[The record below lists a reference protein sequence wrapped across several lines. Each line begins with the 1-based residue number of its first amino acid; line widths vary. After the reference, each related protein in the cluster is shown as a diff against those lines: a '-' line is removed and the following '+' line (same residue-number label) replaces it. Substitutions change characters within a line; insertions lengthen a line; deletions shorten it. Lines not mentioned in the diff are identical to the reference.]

1 MKKIV
6 QRVMAL
12 LCLFALLLCPFQHIH
27 GKGIE
32 TEPEK
37 NNPKIFQ
44 GDIFEAEFRLDG
56 KWEGGYNATIILRN
70 TSDKTI
76 EDWALLYYSEDEIQ
90 NLWNGKQIDNEHSIV
105 MIKNAEWNQ
114 DIKPGREVSFG
125 FTAKYEDEIHIPQSY
140 SLSTCRVKVS
150 EKDYKITYKTNS
162 DWNNGYSSTMEI
174 KNLTDE
180 TIEDWE
186 LQFEFGHPVT
196 NMWNAV
202 IEKQVNKTYQL
213 RNSEYNQNIPAKGVT
228 YFGFNGE
235 PGGVS
240 KSPEGFVLHKYITDI
255 DPELDSDG
263 DGMPNIYELRLGT
276 NSYKKDT
283 DGDGLDDFTELFK
296 VGLDPLKRDT
306 DDNGIEDGDEDSD
319 EDGLANLREI
329 RIGTEPGDSDTDK
342 DGLSDGEEVRKYKT
356 DPLKEDTDGDTLTD
370 GDEITLGF
378 DPLKK
383 DTNDNGI
390 CDGEERV
397 QQTLTEEIPADNNN
411 GGAVTGVQVDMK
423 VTGNINN
430 HTEIQN
436 VFGEDI
442 LSSELVGL
450 VGVPVSISTE
460 GKFDEATI
468 TFSYDVSK
476 LGTTKEEDLAVMWY
490 DEENEDYVIY
500 DEESVVDTRNHTVR
514 YTTTHFSTY
523 MVVDKKT
530 WYDVWRNE
538 INYYKREKPK
548 KNTDI
553 VFAVDISGSMV
564 GPEIRHAKDSMKG
577 IIKAKRGKDRCSIVT
592 FADKA
597 NVVQKFS
604 NHSDKLVKSVNA
616 ISAEMENKTNV
627 NKGLRKAISQYT
639 GESYK
644 DKGYQRYIILICDGD
659 TEYNKEI
666 VDLAKKNDI
675 AILTVL
681 IGTEN
686 EADLKKMSKETGG
699 KFYTVEKTE
708 SIADVLFKLKKDTMG
723 ELNTKDS
730 DGDGLYDI
738 LEKGMLCQ
746 NGKIVVT
753 DPGDA
758 NSDSND
764 ENDLNDLEEM
774 GGRNSLDED
783 GLPKRKK
790 KIFVKDTEEWI
801 EARYFVYRSDPTKED
816 TDNDGYLDKVDKHPK
831 RHDVKLTEIYQKQ
844 YIPIVSGISIYY
856 GGDQGWWENTDSK
869 MADKGCGIIAGSDV
883 LLYLK
888 RREDNNTLSKISKSS
903 YIDYVDSVRK
913 HYIKKMP
920 IFDEMTAFN
929 LQSGM
934 NKFFDNYSLKMKAAA
949 YPFAFSSNNRKR
961 LKELIEKSIKNG
973 NPVIISVGPHLWR
986 TVEKKNQA
994 KMYELRKGSLVKFNP
1009 VHTLYNHY
1017 VVITGIHRDR
1027 QMNTLRYQIS
1037 SWGNKYFVDYNEI
1050 CKYNDDY
1057 GSDCTSDALFVYYK

>member
-90 NLWNGKQIDNEHSIV
+90 NLWNGKQIDNKHSIV

-196 NMWNAV
+196 SMWNAV

-213 RNSEYNQNIPAKGVT
+213 RNSEYNQNIPAKGAT

-263 DGMPNIYELRLGT
+263 DGLPNIYELRMGT

-390 CDGEERV
+390 CDGEEKV

-423 VTGNINN
+423 VTGNISN
-430 HTEIQN
+430 HTEIRN

-450 VGVPVSISTE
+450 VGVPVSISTG

-490 DEENEDYVIY
+490 DEENEDYVI
-500 DEESVVDTRNHTVR
+500 
-514 YTTTHFSTY
+514 
-523 MVVDKKT
+523 
-530 WYDVWRNE
+530 
-538 INYYKREKPK
+538 
-548 KNTDI
+548 
-553 VFAVDISGSMV
+553 
-564 GPEIRHAKDSMKG
+564 
-577 IIKAKRGKDRCSIVT
+577 
-592 FADKA
+592 
-597 NVVQKFS
+597 
-604 NHSDKLVKSVNA
+604 
-616 ISAEMENKTNV
+616 
-627 NKGLRKAISQYT
+627 
-639 GESYK
+639 
-644 DKGYQRYIILICDGD
+644 
-659 TEYNKEI
+659 
-666 VDLAKKNDI
+666 
-675 AILTVL
+675 
-681 IGTEN
+681 
-686 EADLKKMSKETGG
+686 
-699 KFYTVEKTE
+699 
-708 SIADVLFKLKKDTMG
+708 
-723 ELNTKDS
+723 
-730 DGDGLYDI
+730 
-738 LEKGMLCQ
+738 
-746 NGKIVVT
+746 
-753 DPGDA
+753 
-758 NSDSND
+758 
-764 ENDLNDLEEM
+764 
-774 GGRNSLDED
+774 
-783 GLPKRKK
+783 
-790 KIFVKDTEEWI
+790 
-801 EARYFVYRSDPTKED
+801 
-816 TDNDGYLDKVDKHPK
+816 
-831 RHDVKLTEIYQKQ
+831 
-844 YIPIVSGISIYY
+844 
-856 GGDQGWWENTDSK
+856 
-869 MADKGCGIIAGSDV
+869 
-883 LLYLK
+883 
-888 RREDNNTLSKISKSS
+888 
-903 YIDYVDSVRK
+903 
-913 HYIKKMP
+913 
-920 IFDEMTAFN
+920 
-929 LQSGM
+929 
-934 NKFFDNYSLKMKAAA
+934 
-949 YPFAFSSNNRKR
+949 
-961 LKELIEKSIKNG
+961 
-973 NPVIISVGPHLWR
+973 
-986 TVEKKNQA
+986 
-994 KMYELRKGSLVKFNP
+994 
-1009 VHTLYNHY
+1009 
-1017 VVITGIHRDR
+1017 
-1027 QMNTLRYQIS
+1027 
-1037 SWGNKYFVDYNEI
+1037 
-1050 CKYNDDY
+1050 
-1057 GSDCTSDALFVYYK
+1057 

>member
-6 QRVMAL
+6 QRVMVL
-12 LCLFALLLCPFQHIH
+12 LCLFAMLLYPFQHVQ
-27 GKGIE
+27 GKGTA
-32 TEPEK
+32 TESEK
-37 NNPKIFQ
+37 INQKIFH
-44 GDIFEAEFRLDG
+44 GDVFEVEFRLDG

-90 NLWNGKQIDNEHSIV
+90 NLWNGKQIDNEYSVV

-114 DIKPGREVSFG
+114 DIKPGGEVSFG

-140 SLSTCRVKVS
+140 CLSTCRVKVP

-162 DWNNGYSSTMEI
+162 DWNNGYSSSMEI
-174 KNLTDE
+174 KNLTNE
-180 TIEDWE
+180 AIEDWE

-202 IEKQVNKTYQL
+202 IEKQVNETYQL
-213 RNSEYNQNIPAKGVT
+213 RNSGYNQNIPAKGVI

-235 PGGVS
+235 PGSVS
-240 KSPEGFVLHKYITDI
+240 ENPEGFVLHKYITDI

-263 DGMPNIYELRLGT
+263 DGMPNIYELRMGT

-296 VGLDPLKRDT
+296 VGLDPLKKDT
-306 DDNGIEDGDEDSD
+306 DDNGIADGDEDSD
-319 EDGLANLREI
+319 EDGLTNLREI
-329 RIGTEPGDSDTDK
+329 RIGTEPGESDTDK

-370 GDEITLGF
+370 GDEIILGF

-390 CDGEERV
+390 CDGEEKV

-436 VFGEDI
+436 VFGEDT

-476 LGTTKEEDLAVMWY
+476 LGATKEEDLAVMWY

-500 DEESVVDTRNHTVR
+500 DEESVVDTKNHTVR

-523 MVVDKKT
+523 MVVNKKT

-538 INYYKREKPK
+538 INYYKTERPK

-627 NKGLRKAISQYT
+627 SKGLRKAISQYT
-639 GESYK
+639 GDSYK

-681 IGTEN
+681 IGTDN

-723 ELNTKDS
+723 ELKTKDS

-746 NGKIVVT
+746 NGKIEVT
-753 DPGDA
+753 NPYAKD
-758 NSDSND
+758 SDFD
-764 ENDLNDLEEM
+764 
-774 GGRNSLDED
+774 
-783 GLPKRKK
+783 
-790 KIFVKDTEEWI
+790 FVKD
-801 EARYFVYRSDPTKED
+801 
-816 TDNDGYLDKVDKHPK
+816 L
-831 RHDVKLTEIYQKQ
+831 
-844 YIPIVSGISIYY
+844 
-856 GGDQGWWENTDSK
+856 
-869 MADKGCGIIAGSDV
+869 
-883 LLYLK
+883 
-888 RREDNNTLSKISKSS
+888 
-903 YIDYVDSVRK
+903 
-913 HYIKKMP
+913 
-920 IFDEMTAFN
+920 DEMDF
-929 LQSGM
+929 QSG
-934 NKFFDNYSLKMKAAA
+934 KRKSL
-949 YPFAFSSNNRKR
+949 
-961 LKELIEKSIKNG
+961 
-973 NPVIISVGPHLWR
+973 
-986 TVEKKNQA
+986 
-994 KMYELRKGSLVKFNP
+994 
-1009 VHTLYNHY
+1009 
-1017 VVITGIHRDR
+1017 
-1027 QMNTLRYQIS
+1027 
-1037 SWGNKYFVDYNEI
+1037 
-1050 CKYNDDY
+1050 
-1057 GSDCTSDALFVYYK
+1057 